1 MQKLKVPYCEQ
12 QKVNHLMSMS
22 WQFVLFMEVTL
33 DQHNLHMQL
42 TLLGM
47 LFDGLN
53 KDSIEIPFVINQ
65 LRELTQ
71 PLKNLFSEVIVFI
84 KLLSLAPAKNAVS
97 ERSCSEKN

>member
-1 MQKLKVPYCEQ
+1 
-12 QKVNHLMSMS
+12 MSMS
-22 WQFVLFMEVTL
+22 WQFVLFMEMTL

-42 TLLGM
+42 TLLGT
-47 LFDGLN
+47 LFDGLY
-53 KDSIEIPFVINQ
+53 KDSIEIPFVINR

-71 PLKNLFSEVIVFI
+71 PQKNLFSEVIVFI